1 MLANTDT
8 NSVPPRTGSPKNLFA
23 DDIPMA
29 SMATALREVSAS
41 DEKSQNCVDD
51 RIKCTKARRICVKV
65 GTQVVSRS
73 SDGRLALGRL
83 GSLIEQIEIL
93 VRSGREVILISSGS
107 VGAGRQ
113 RIRREQIL
121 NSSPLE
127 LQGFNKSTPGPSDA
141 DVHKRAAAACG
152 QSGIMALYDLMF
164 GNMDLACSQLLVT
177 RNDFLN
183 DDFKTGLRETV
194 NHLLRMNVI
203 PVFNENDAISY
214 HSKTESMQDLK
225 DSGRFWD
232 NDSLAMRLATHLG
245 ADLLVLLT
253 DVEGLYT
260 GPPQLETSE
269 LIDTYCPEI
278 HDDLIKF
285 GAKSSL
291 GRGGMSSKCECAW
304 MAAER
309 GVPTVILNGKGFHQ
323 SLVEVVSGENIGTLF
338 DAEAARAVLQR
349 HDHQRNGSS
358 ADTRASNSDEGSPRK
373 NMSHSS
379 FQDAVIV
386 N

>member
-1 MLANTDT
+1 
-8 NSVPPRTGSPKNLFA
+8 
-23 DDIPMA
+23 
-29 SMATALREVSAS
+29 MATALREVSAS

-232 NDSLAMRLATHLG
+232 NDSLAMRVASLVN
-245 ADLLVLLT
+245 ADMLVLLT
-253 DVEGLYT
+253 DVEGLFT
-260 GPPQLETSE
+260 GPPDLPTSE
-269 LIDTYCPEI
+269 LISTYCPEI
-278 HDDLIKF
+278 HDELIRF
-285 GAKSSL
+285 GAKSTM
-291 GRGGMSSKCECAW
+291 GRGGMSSKCDAAW
-304 MAAER
+304 TAAQE
-309 GVPTVILNGKGFHQ
+309 GVSTLIVNGKGFRPA
-323 SLVEVVSGENIGTLF
+323 LVEAVSGEAVGTLF
-338 DAEAARAVLQR
+338 DVEMAAKMYTR
-349 HDHQRNGSS
+349 HKQGKVSGSYPILS
-358 ADTRASNSDEGSPRK
+358 SSD
-373 NMSHSS
+373 
-379 FQDAVIV
+379 AA
-386 N
+386 

>member
-1 MLANTDT
+1 MSNETSRHLSETSAKELSAED
-8 NSVPPRTGSPKNLFA
+8 VPVSW
-23 DDIPMA
+23 MQQE
-29 SMATALREVSAS
+29 LRKVSIGN
-41 DEKSQNCVDD
+41 DRNICGVD
-51 RIKCTKARRICVKV
+51 RVKLTRARRVVVKV
-65 GTQVVSRS
+65 GSQVVSRS
-73 SDGRLALGRL
+73 CDSRLALGRL
-83 GSLIEQIEIL
+83 GSLIEQIEVL
-93 VRSGREVILISSGS
+93 VRSGREVILVSSGS
-107 VGAGRQ
+107 ISAGRQ
-113 RIRREQIL
+113 RIRREMIL

-127 LQGFNKSTPGPSDA
+127 LQGFNKSAPMPNDR
-141 DVHKRAAAACG
+141 DVSKRASAACG
-152 QSGIMALYDLMF
+152 QSGVMALYDLLF
-164 GNMDLACSQLLVT
+164 GHMDLACSQLLVT

-183 DDFKTGLRETV
+183 PDFVDGIKQTV
-194 NHLLRMNVI
+194 DHLLKMNVI
-203 PVFNENDAISY
+203 PVFNENDAINYS
-214 HSKTESMQDLK
+214 SKDETIEELK
-225 DSGRFWD
+225 ASGSFWD